1 MARFSFDPLPSVAP
15 TGPAGSQY
23 EDIHATPEEFGGLR
37 ARAEQT
43 LGQGI
48 ENTAEAGFNI
58 AAFHDKISADDQVNN
73 YITAHNNLLYGDP
86 GKSTTGPD
94 GNPIPDLGYMGLE
107 GRAALDNREDT
118 LKALEDVRQQGRNNL
133 SSPQAQLEYDQQT
146 KRMYADAQVRTSAHA
161 EQQYKSWAGD
171 VNQTRANLALN
182 SFVRN
187 GFDENDARTFIN
199 YRVQQAQAKYGD
211 DPTITKAV
219 VESAN
224 RDLLKAHTGAVAVN
238 DPAGALKLLNDHK
251 DVAGE
256 DYPAMANAL
265 RTRANAQ
272 TGNEIAGD
280 ALAKG
285 KTFAPTSSASI
296 QNTAA
301 RYGIDA
307 GTLGRTVQIESGGNP
322 RAQTGSYK
330 GLMQLS
336 QSEFDKYKPT
346 PTASIWNAQDNLEAG
361 AAKMKAEG
369 AQFAANFG
377 RQPSGFDSYMIH
389 QQGLAGY
396 SSHLANPE
404 APAWQNMLSTGEGRQ
419 KGEAWAK
426 AAIWGNIPDQYKA
439 GFGNVNNVT
448 SRDFIAMWAA
458 KYGGGAVPTFGGPQ
472 GGGVAGG
479 EAAPAPQPV
488 SFQVPEA
495 FGESRGNVEAANFPQ
510 PNLASA
516 IKPNVFQH
524 ILDDPR
530 GQGNPE
536 VQAHAFTVARE
547 QLNAQE
553 IAENQSA
560 KVRKDANDEA
570 AGNYTTAIGDMQ
582 NASKPDWTGLDN
594 KINHDPNLDYKTKHE
609 LRQWV
614 QDASGGRADRT
625 YGPGFWDIYRQVHA
639 PDGDPGKITDV
650 SQLYGMVGPGRP
662 LTIPGVEKLAT
673 EIQAKKTPQG
683 DAEAAMRKQFLEV
696 VARPQITFENPEFPG
711 LTGKDPKGAERFLK
725 FQAAFF
731 DAYDA
736 GKRAGK
742 TPSELLSPES
752 KDYLGRLIPQFKPPP
767 GESFVDQLQ
776 DKANT
781 EPGFFSRVGSALA
794 GGFHGAAQP
803 VAAPAFDEKSIH
815 SLADLQAAYEAKK
828 ITGAQARQIRD
839 ARGWRVTPQVPNTQ

>member
-1 MARFSFDPLPSVAP
+1 MARFNFDPIPSVAP
-15 TGPAGSQY
+15 TGPAGSQN
-23 EDIHATPEEFGGLR
+23 ENISATPEEFGGLR

-86 GKSTTGPD
+86 SKSTTGPD

-199 YRVQQAQAKYGD
+199 YRVQQAQAKYGA

-224 RDLLKAHTGAVAVN
+224 RDLLKAHTSAVAVN

-285 KTFAPTSSASI
+285 KTFAPTSSAAI

-322 RAQTGSYK
+322 RRQTGSYK

-361 AAKMKAEG
+361 AAKMKADG
-369 AQFAANFG
+369 ALFAANFG

-472 GGGVAGG
+472 GGPSAA

-488 SFQVPEA
+488 AFQVPEA

-536 VQAHAFTVARE
+536 AQAHAFTVARE

-582 NASKPDWTGLDN
+582 NASKPDWTGMDN
-594 KINHDPNLDYKTKHE
+594 RILHDPNLTYQTKHW
-609 LRQWV
+609 LRQQV
-614 QDASGGRADRT
+614 QEASGGRADRT
-625 YGPGFWDIYRQVHA
+625 YGPGFWDAYRQVHA

-650 SQLYGMVGPGRP
+650 SQLYGMVGPGKP
-662 LTIPGVEKLAT
+662 LTIQGIDKLRT
-673 EIQAKKTPQG
+673 EIDGKKTPEG
-683 DAEAAMRKQFLEV
+683 EAESSMKKQFFEH
-696 VARPQITFENPEFPG
+696 VARPQITFTDQD
-711 LTGKDPKGAERFLK
+711 LKLRDPKGDENFLRFMAQATALYDKGKAAGLTPAQLLDPQSKDYVGKIIENFKSPPAERF
-725 FQAAFF
+725 
-731 DAYDA
+731 
-736 GKRAGK
+736 
-742 TPSELLSPES
+742 
-752 KDYLGRLIPQFKPPP
+752 
-767 GESFVDQLQ
+767 VDRVEDNQ
-776 DKANT
+776 
-781 EPGFFSRVGSALA
+781 PGFFSRLGSALA
-794 GGFHGAAQP
+794 GGFSGASQ
-803 VAAPAFDEKSIH
+803 PAFDAKSVN
-815 SLADLQAAYEAKK
+815 SLPELQAAYRDKK
-828 ITGAQARQIRD
+828 ISAAEARTLAI
-839 ARGWRVTPQVPNTQ
+839 ARGWAKVPAAAPQVPNTQ